1 MGKLLDNMYDF
12 ADNVSQI
19 PSGVVSGVSDI
30 VGSGKDMVVSM
41 FGIPP
46 KFYNTILDGGKTIIE
61 TPQNLGNNLQK
72 ISENAKDIS
81 GNAKDTVDSLKP
93 IMLIGIAIIAF
104 KTISEFDSK
113 EMGSNL
119 TRAAMFA

>member
-19 PSGVVSGVSDI
+19 PSGLVSGVSQI
-30 VGSGKDMVVSM
+30 VGGGKDMVVSM

-61 TPQNLGNNLQK
+61 TPTQLGKNAER
-72 ISENAKDIS
+72 ISDNAKDIS
-81 GNAKDTVDSLKP
+81 GNAKDTVNDLKP
-93 IMLIGIAIIAF
+93 VLIIGIAIIAF

-113 EMGSNL
+113 ETGSNL
-119 TRAAMFA
+119 ARVAMFA

>member
-1 MGKLLDNMYDF
+1 MSVHEIAKLAKQSAFLF
-12 ADNVSQI
+12 RAKKE
-19 PSGVVSGVSDI
+19 SDRNKALHSI
-30 VGSGKDMVVSM
+30 ASVIRANKDV
-41 FGIPP
+41 I
-46 KFYNTILDGGKTIIE
+46 
-61 TPQNLGNNLQK
+61 